1 MYTTCLA
8 YLYHQSY
15 IIYKCIIYTHAYIY
29 IYIYIYMCVYFNML
43 MQEESETWMF
53 SVHKQ
58 I

>member
-1 MYTTCLA
+1 MYTICLV
-8 YLYHQSY
+8 YLYHQSH

-29 IYIYIYMCVYFNML
+29 IYVCFNML